1 MTNDFIYRLTGTGWA
16 DVTFSNENQTITF
29 EASYLNDPLS
39 DLYDSLLR
47 LIQNES
53 NSELILFVE
62 EPGEHSLLLT
72 KTENGNLQIEIYWNQ
87 EWEEFYPDTEKQD
100 IKKELVYSDIDT
112 LDNLTSSII
121 KGTKNLLAAVGLEE
135 YKDQWHLYEFPLKS
149 FQALQ
154 LAII

>member
-62 EPGEHSLLLT
+62 DPGEHSCCSL
-72 KTENGNLQIEIYWNQ
+72 KRKMEIY
-87 EWEEFYPDTEKQD
+87 K
-100 IKKELVYSDIDT
+100 
-112 LDNLTSSII
+112 
-121 KGTKNLLAAVGLEE
+121 
-135 YKDQWHLYEFPLKS
+135 
-149 FQALQ
+149 
-154 LAII
+154 